1 MPSFRYATYDDV
13 SFIVGTQ
20 RQPDVAAFVG
30 FADDEEI
37 SASIVDAEQAYLIAL
52 DDCQI
57 PVGFAYLRQLGRPER
72 SIELHRLAIANRNK
86 GYGSEFLKLILVE
99 AFGPLNANRL
109 WLDVFPENARAEIYT
124 SGLGSLK
131 KAPCAKSISR
141 MANFPP
147 LLSCL
152 FWPGSAN
159 LTSPKTRQFRK
170 SPSGLRHLSCAKITI
185 SKST

>member
-1 MPSFRYATYDDV
+1 MLSFRYATHDDV

-20 RQPDVAAFVG
+20 RHPDVAAFVG

-57 PVGFAYLRQLGRPER
+57 PVEFAYLRQLGRPER

-109 WLDVFPENARAEIYT
+109 WLDVFPENAGARNIYQRLGFAEEGTLRAVYFQNGEFRSTIIM
-124 SGLGSLK
+124 
-131 KAPCAKSISR
+131 SILAR
-141 MANFPP
+141 EYQP
-147 LLSCL
+147 
-152 FWPGSAN
+152 
-159 LTSPKTRQFRK
+159 
-170 SPSGLRHLSCAKITI
+170 HLAEN
-185 SKST
+185 

>member
-1 MPSFRYATYDDV
+1 MLSFRYATHDDV

-37 SASIVDAEQAYLIAL
+37 SASIVEAEQAYLIAL

-72 SIELHRLAIANRNK
+72 SIELHRLAIGNRNK
-86 GYGSEFLKLILVE
+86 GYDSEFLKLILVE

-109 WLDVFPENARAEIYT
+109 WLDVFPENVRARNIYQRLGFAEEGTLREVYFQNGEFRSTIIM
-124 SGLGSLK
+124 
-131 KAPCAKSISR
+131 SILAR
-141 MANFPP
+141 EYQP
-147 LLSCL
+147 
-152 FWPGSAN
+152 
-159 LTSPKTRQFRK
+159 
-170 SPSGLRHLSCAKITI
+170 HLAEN
-185 SKST
+185 